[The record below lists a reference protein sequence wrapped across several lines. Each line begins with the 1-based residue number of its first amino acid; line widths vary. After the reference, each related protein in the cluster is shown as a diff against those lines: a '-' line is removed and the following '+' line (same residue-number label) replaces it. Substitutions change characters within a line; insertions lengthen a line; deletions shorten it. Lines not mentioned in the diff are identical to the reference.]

1 MTGVERLRVAPA
13 IDLPDTST
21 APPSAT
27 PPPHQ
32 RPGLTLRKAVNRS
45 LPVTQHAYDV
55 TMRILP
61 STTLAN
67 GWRIHGKTGAASAAL
82 PDGSRDAQHR
92 LQPHGAARQGKWQ
105 CRGRVKQAMLREL
118 GARLDTLQAATSGDL
133 PHSRGAAAESA
144 GI

>member
-21 APPSAT
+21 APPSA
-27 PPPHQ
+27 P
-32 RPGLTLRKAVNRS
+32 PGLALRKAVNRS

-61 STTLAN
+61 SKTLAN
-67 GWRIHGKTGAASAAL
+67 GWRIHGKTCTANAAL
-82 PDGSRDAQHR
+82 PDGRRDAQHR
-92 LQPHGAARQGKWQ
+92 LQPHGAAGQGKRQ

-118 GARLDTLQAATSGDL
+118 RARLDTLQAATSGDTS
-133 PHSRGAAAESA
+133 PTAGALQLNRRAFDRTV
-144 GI
+144 

>member
-1 MTGVERLRVAPA
+1 L
-13 IDLPDTST
+13 S
-21 APPSAT
+21 
-27 PPPHQ
+27 
-32 RPGLTLRKAVNRS
+32 
-45 LPVTQHAYDV
+45 VTQHAYDV

-92 LQPHGAARQGKWQ
+92 LQPHGAVEQGKRQ

-118 GARLDTLQAATSGDL
+118 GARLDTLQAATSGA
-133 PHSRGAAAESA
+133 PSPTAGALQLNRRAFDRPV
-144 GI
+144 